1 MNAVGYICS
10 FEENSYARETE
21 LEIQRVHIIEYC
33 SKNNIKLEKIFE
45 EPKDARHDFKPEL
58 LSLLKYISK
67 KQTDEV
73 IVFKDEKLAD
83 NRIVKEW
90 IKNELK
96 KANSKL
102 TPIIDDS
109 DNVI

>member
-58 LSLLKYISK
+58 VKPAEIYI
-67 KQTDEV
+67 
-73 IVFKDEKLAD
+73 
-83 NRIVKEW
+83 
-90 IKNELK
+90 K
-96 KANSKL
+96 KAN
-102 TPIIDDS
+102 
-109 DNVI
+109 